1 MSMENETVTDI
12 LTPRQLECMRYVEQ
26 GLTAKQIAHKLSISH
41 RTVEQHVSD
50 ALDALG
56 ANNRLA
62 AVARMRELQP
72 KRVEQPAYTFML
84 REASTIDSYLRPD
97 PHPRHAE
104 EVKIEEEWPLVPSI
118 GGELSKA
125 SPAMRKVWMI
135 RIAAIA
141 IMLTVIPILTILGL
155 SEIAVRPE

>member
-1 MSMENETVTDI
+1 MSPNTKTITDI
-12 LTPRQLECMRYVEQ
+12 LTPRQLECMRLVEQ
-26 GLTAKQIAHKLSISH
+26 GLTAKQIAHQLTISH

-62 AVARMRELQP
+62 AVARMRELEP
-72 KRVEQPAYTFML
+72 KKAEQPAYTFML
-84 REASTIDSYLRPD
+84 REASTIDSHLRPD
-97 PHPRHAE
+97 PPLLRAE
-104 EVKIEEEWPLVPSI
+104 EPEIQEEWPIVPSM
-118 GGELSKA
+118 GGELSTAPPAIRKA
-125 SPAMRKVWMI
+125 WMI

-155 SEIAVRPE
+155 SEIALRAE